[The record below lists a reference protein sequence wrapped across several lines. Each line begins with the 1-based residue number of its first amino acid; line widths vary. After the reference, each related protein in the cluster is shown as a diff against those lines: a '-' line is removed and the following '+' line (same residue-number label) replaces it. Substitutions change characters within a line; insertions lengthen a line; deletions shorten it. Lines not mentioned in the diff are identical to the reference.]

1 MYVVVVEVDRCD
13 SVTDPVQLPA
23 GNAGRSHMSDGE
35 AHRCDA
41 RTEPHC
47 PPVPAGDGDH
57 CTPVYGG
64 GFHSPRHGRQTEKE
78 SDRIGSDRSASASR
92 CCSGRGSFTG
102 CGGTRTLESVQKI
115 VQYRID
121 QAKAAKNKPP
131 PPLELLVKNKRK
143 REVWPVAG
151 RTFRLSDRV
160 HARGRRDRSS

>member
-1 MYVVVVEVDRCD
+1 VYVVVVEVDRCD

-78 SDRIGSDRSASASR
+78 SDRIGSDRIGSDRSASASR

-102 CGGTRTLESVQKI
+102 CGGTRTLESDQKI
-115 VQYRID
+115 VVQDRSRR
-121 QAKAAKNKPP
+121 ARA
-131 PPLELLVKNKRK
+131 LEL
-143 REVWPVAG
+143 
-151 RTFRLSDRV
+151 
-160 HARGRRDRSS
+160 